1 MAELRI
7 VAGAWRGRRIRV
19 PTSGRVRPTADRV
32 REAWMS
38 IVQPALDGAEVLDLC
53 AGSGA
58 LGLEALSRG
67 AAHATFVERDPRV
80 LSTLRENI
88 AALGAEAS
96 ATVLRAEAGRFL
108 AGLDRPDEGEIEV
121 AGARIDRMT
130 EDELTLH
137 RRRRVGVVFQ
147 QYNLLPTPTALE
159 NVMLPGIL
167 DGGDRAALEGRA
179 RGLLGTLGLAERATH
194 RPEAMSGGEQQR
206 VAIARALLFEPPV
219 LFADEPTGALDS
231 ANSERMWRM
240 LDELARERR
249 MVVLMVTHEP
259 AAAAHCRHVFVIR
272 DGVVAGGFETKGMNA
287 SDLVVRASGLAG
299 AAR

>member
-1 MAELRI
+1 
-7 VAGAWRGRRIRV
+7 
-19 PTSGRVRPTADRV
+19 
-32 REAWMS
+32 
-38 IVQPALDGAEVLDLC
+38 
-53 AGSGA
+53 
-58 LGLEALSRG
+58 
-67 AAHATFVERDPRV
+67 
-80 LSTLRENI
+80 
-88 AALGAEAS
+88 
-96 ATVLRAEAGRFL
+96 
-108 AGLDRPDEGEIEV
+108 
-121 AGARIDRMT
+121 
-130 EDELTLH
+130 
-137 RRRRVGVVFQ
+137 
-147 QYNLLPTPTALE
+147 
-159 NVMLPGIL
+159 
-167 DGGDRAALEGRA
+167 
-179 RGLLGTLGLAERATH
+179 
-194 RPEAMSGGEQQR
+194 MSGGEQQR

>member
-1 MAELRI
+1 MPD
-7 VAGAWRGRRIRV
+7 AGAPFIRAPGVRKTYRSGERGVAALR
-19 PTSGRVRPTADRV
+19 GADL
-32 REAWMS
+32 EIAEPGFYGIM
-38 IVQPALDGAEVLDLC
+38 GAS
-53 AGSGA
+53 GSGK
-58 LGLEALSRG
+58 
-67 AAHATFVERDPRV
+67 
-80 LSTLRENI
+80 STL
-88 AALGAEAS
+88 LY
-96 ATVLRAEAGRFL
+96 LL
-108 AGLDRPDEGEIEV
+108 AGLDRPDGGEIEV

-147 QYNLLPTPTALE
+147 QYNLLPTLTALE
-159 NVMLPGIL
+159 NVMLPGVL
-167 DGGDRAALEGRA
+167 DGRPRAELESRA
-179 RGLLGTLGLAERATH
+179 RALLGEIGLADRTHH
-194 RPEAMSGGEQQR
+194 RPEALSGGEQQR